1 MEAMERSEII
11 VKKYLLGAG
20 YTDIVHEPDGKVS
33 PDFLVNRQIAVEVRR
48 LNQNEETATGHRGLE
63 ETSIPISR
71 RIPKLLDSLGLPAR
85 GSSWFVWYSIKRPVP
100 PRNELERAMREAL
113 LAFRYRPNQQRTHI
127 CLSGLTIEIVPA
139 SNMHPTFFV
148 LGGSGDQDA
157 GGFVLGEM
165 QRNLKICVAEKS
177 AKVARVR
184 HRYPEWWLA
193 LVDYIGYGLEG
204 GEQDQ
209 LRQIVR
215 LEHSWDKIVIV
226 NPRNP
231 QEGFAL

>member
-1 MEAMERSEII
+1 M
-11 VKKYLLGAG
+11 
-20 YTDIVHEPDGKVS
+20 
-33 PDFLVNRQIAVEVRR
+33 
-48 LNQNEETATGHRGLE
+48 
-63 ETSIPISR
+63 
-71 RIPKLLDSLGLPAR
+71 
-85 GSSWFVWYSIKRPVP
+85 
-100 PRNELERAMREAL
+100 
-113 LAFRYRPNQQRTHI
+113 
-127 CLSGLTIEIVPA
+127 
-139 SNMHPTFFV
+139 
-148 LGGSGDQDA
+148 
-157 GGFVLGEM
+157 LGEM